1 MQIWPAIDLLG
12 GKCVRLQQG
21 DYGRETVFSDDPVAM
36 ALRFQAA
43 GAKHLHLVDLDG
55 ARDGRPTNRAVIR
68 EIVSAVDMQCELGGG
83 VRSQAIIDDLLALG
97 LDRLVLGTAALK
109 NAAWFREMC
118 AAYPGQLVLGIDARE
133 GFVATDG
140 WLETSSVRAT
150 ELADQFLDAPLA
162 AIVYTD
168 IATDGMM
175 QGPNVA
181 EMARMQQHVAVPVV
195 ASGGVTTIHDVS
207 ELAAAGLAAAIIG
220 RALYEGTIDLA
231 TAIRVSQEPTTT
243 GAEREELTFSPTL

>member
-21 DYGRETVFSDDPVAM
+21 DYGRETVFSDDPVAQ
-36 ALRFQAA
+36 ALHFQTA

-55 ARDGRPTNRAVIR
+55 ARDGRPTNREVIR
-68 EIVSAVDMQCELGGG
+68 RIVDAVDMQCELGGG
-83 VRSQAIIDDLLALG
+83 VRSREIIDDLLALG

-109 NAAWFREMC
+109 NPTWFREMC
-118 AAYPGQLVLGIDARE
+118 AAYPDKLVLGIDARD
-133 GFVATDG
+133 GYVATDG
-140 WLETSSVRAT
+140 WLEVSSVQAT
-150 ELADQFLDAPLA
+150 ELADQFLDLPLA

-181 EMARMQQHVAVPVV
+181 EMARMQEHVPCQVV
-195 ASGGVTTIHDVS
+195 ASGGVTTIGDVI
-207 ELAAAGLAAAIIG
+207 ELASVGMGGAIIG

-231 TAIRVSQEPTTT
+231 EAITKSQKFIQEKSNNNSTIM
-243 GAEREELTFSPTL
+243 GAER

>member
-21 DYGRETVFSDDPVAM
+21 DYGRETVFSDDPLAM
-36 ALRFQAA
+36 ALKFQAA
-43 GAKHLHLVDLDG
+43 GAEHLHLVDLDG
-55 ARDGRPTNRAVIR
+55 ARDGKPTNRDVIQR
-68 EIVSAVDMQCELGGG
+68 IVSAVDMQCELGGG
-83 VRSQAIIDDLLALG
+83 VRSQQVIDDLLKLG
-97 LDRLVLGTAALK
+97 LNRLVLGTAALK
-109 NAAWFREMC
+109 NAEWFRGMC
-118 AAYPGQLVLGIDARE
+118 QTHPGQLVLGVDARN

-150 ELADQFLDAPLA
+150 ELAEQFFDVPLA

-181 EMARMQQHVAVPVV
+181 EMARMQQNVSVPVV
-195 ASGGVTTIHDVS
+195 ASGGVTTIDDVK
-207 ELAAAGLAAAIIG
+207 ELAQAGLAGAIIG

-231 TAIRVSQEPTTT
+231 EAISVAKQSSNESDAKI
-243 GAEREELTFSPTL
+243 GAGVRH

>member
-21 DYGRETVFSDDPVAM
+21 DYDRETVFSTDPVAV
-36 ALRFQAA
+36 ARQFQEA

-55 ARDGRPTNRAVIR
+55 ARSGKPTNHGVIR

-83 VRSQAIIDDLLALG
+83 VRTQASIEQLLELG

-109 NAAWFREMC
+109 EPAWFREMC
-118 AAYPGQLVLGIDARE
+118 VAYPERLVLGIDARD
-133 GFVATDG
+133 GLVATDG
-140 WLETSSVRAT
+140 WIETSSISAT
-150 ELADQFLDAPLA
+150 ALAEQFAQMPLA

-175 QGPNVA
+175 AGANVP
-181 EMARMQQHVAVPVV
+181 EMAAMQRQVTIPVI
-195 ASGGVTTIHDVS
+195 ASGGVTTVSDVQQ
-207 ELAAAGLAAAIIG
+207 LAAAGLAGAIIG

-231 TAIRVSQEPTTT
+231 TAIAET
-243 GAEREELTFSPTL
+243 GTNEESSPMRI